1 MISKSQVMGCVLEQ
15 VQPDS
20 KSAEAFSRPSESI
33 RRGWRYIC
41 YYILYLA
48 LYMHYP
54 IFSFQNSPKNEVL

>member
-1 MISKSQVMGCVLEQ
+1 MISKPQVMGCVLEQ

-33 RRGWRYIC
+33 RKGWQYIC

-54 IFSFQNSPKNEVL
+54 I